1 MMRLKLGFCAS
12 YGGLLFAAA
21 GLMAVSPQPLD
32 ARQTASSVDAP
43 SDPPA
48 EAVPRRIFGI
58 IPNYRSSPSL
68 KDYTP
73 LTVRQK
79 FKLATQDSFDP
90 GTLVL
95 GALFAGEAQLTKSTP
110 SFGQG
115 VPGYARYFAAS
126 YTDFVVGDYMTEAIY
141 PAVFHEDPRY
151 FRRGSGGTWSR
162 LGSAVGQIFWTHT
175 DSGHGQFNLSE
186 IIGNSTAV
194 AISSAYY
201 PDNRSAVDASTKLG
215 VQIGVDIAAN
225 VLKEFSPELN
235 RAFSRKHASKKK
247 SP

>member
-1 MMRLKLGFCAS
+1 
-12 YGGLLFAAA
+12 
-21 GLMAVSPQPLD
+21 
-32 ARQTASSVDAP
+32 
-43 SDPPA
+43 
-48 EAVPRRIFGI
+48 
-58 IPNYRSSPSL
+58 
-68 KDYTP
+68 
-73 LTVRQK
+73 
-79 FKLATQDSFDP
+79 
-90 GTLVL
+90 
-95 GALFAGEAQLTKSTP
+95 
-110 SFGQG
+110 
-115 VPGYARYFAAS
+115 
-126 YTDFVVGDYMTEAIY
+126 MTEAIY

-201 PDNRSAVDASTKLG
+201 LDNRSPVDASTKLG

-235 RAFSRKHASKKK
+235 RVFSRKHASKKK